1 MSDRHRLCFLN
12 GEMLPLADAKVSVLD
27 RSFLFGDGVYEVI
40 PVYDGQPFVLDSHL
54 QRLANSL
61 AAVHMRCAF
70 DFANL
75 VARLIEQNGGGD
87 MAIYIQVSR
96 GAPKERNHLIPAA
109 MEATVFAMTQDFPAP
124 SEKAME
130 NGLSATICADFRWGR
145 CDIKATSLLANVLLR
160 QQAAD
165 QDADEAILERD
176 GMITEGASSSVFALI
191 DGTLRTPED
200 APTLLPGTTRDR
212 VIDVARDQGITVV
225 SQGIGKVELYQAA
238 EVWICSAL
246 RELLPVTRLDGRAVG
261 DGLPGPVWKKVY
273 RAFQIAKR
281 TC

>member
-1 MSDRHRLCFLN
+1 
-12 GEMLPLADAKVSVLD
+12 MLPLAEAKVSVFD

-87 MAIYIQVSR
+87 LAIYIQVSR
-96 GAPKERNHLIPAA
+96 GAPKERNYLIPAA

-130 NGLSATICADFRWGR
+130 SGLSATICADFRWGR

-225 SQGIGKVELYQAA
+225 SQGIGKAELCQAA

>member
-40 PVYDGQPFVLDSHL
+40 PVYAGQPFVLDSHL
-54 QRLANSL
+54 QRLSNSL
-61 AAVHMRCAF
+61 AAVHMRCDF

-96 GAPKERNHLIPAA
+96 GAPMERNHLIPEA
-109 MEATVFAMTQDFPAP
+109 MQATVFAMTQAFPEP
-124 SEKAME
+124 SQKAME
-130 NGLSATICADFRWGR
+130 SGLSAAICTDFRWQR

-160 QQAAD
+160 QQAAE

-176 GMITEGASSSVFALI
+176 GMITEGSSSSVFALI

-212 VIDVARDQGITVV
+212 VIDVARNQGITVV
-225 SQGIGKVELYQAA
+225 SQGIGKAELYQAD

>member
-1 MSDRHRLCFLN
+1 MSDPHRLCFLN

-54 QRLANSL
+54 Q
-61 AAVHMRCAF
+61 
-70 DFANL
+70 
-75 VARLIEQNGGGD
+75 
-87 MAIYIQVSR
+87 
-96 GAPKERNHLIPAA
+96 
-109 MEATVFAMTQDFPAP
+109 DFPAP

-130 NGLSATICADFRWGR
+130 SGLSATICADFRWGR

-212 VIDVARDQGITVV
+212 VIDVARDQGIVRRVV
-225 SQGIGKVELYQAA
+225 DPFFNGTLN
-238 EVWICSAL
+238 WDNN
-246 RELLPVTRLDGRAVG
+246 T
-261 DGLPGPVWKKVY
+261 
-273 RAFQIAKR
+273 
-281 TC
+281 

>member
-1 MSDRHRLCFLN
+1 MSEQHQLCFLN
-12 GEMLPLADAKVSVLD
+12 SEIVPLSEAKVSVLD

-40 PVYDGQPFVLDSHL
+40 PVYDGQPFVLETHL

-61 AAVHMRCAF
+61 SAVRMSCDI
-70 DFANL
+70 DFADL
-75 VARLIEQNGGGD
+75 VSRMIEQNGGGD

-96 GAPKERNHLIPAA
+96 GAPKERNHLIPADID
-109 MEATVFAMTQDFPAP
+109 ATVFAMTQAFPTP
-124 SEKAME
+124 SEKTMKT
-130 NGLSATICADFRWGR
+130 GVSAAICEDFRWQR
-145 CDIKATSLLANVLLR
+145 CNIKSTSLLANVLLR
-160 QQAAD
+160 QQAYD

-176 GMITEGASSSVFALI
+176 GMITEGSSSSVFALL
-191 DGTLRTPED
+191 DGTLRTPAD
-200 APTLLPGTTRDR
+200 APILLPGTTRDR
-212 VIDVARDQGITVV
+212 VIDVAREQGIAVV
-225 SQGIGKVELYQAA
+225 SQGISKAELYRAD

-246 RELLPVTRLDGRAVG
+246 REVLPVTRLDGQAVG